1 MALDDVMAG
10 LDEWIAGNDHAE
22 FYWHPYT
29 DRAQLK
35 LNNRVPANDRPLSRI
50 RSWIDDEFISKT
62 MFGLVCRLGR
72 AMPPSVAP
80 ISAVYARAL
89 TTRTYSE
96 RSYRGFCTPRRVHF
110 TV

>member
-35 LNNRVPANDRPLSRI
+35 LNNRVPANDRPLSRF
-50 RSWIDDEFISKT
+50 RSWLDDEFLSNT
-62 MFGLVCRLGR
+62 LFGLVCRLGR
-72 AMPPSVAP
+72 AVPATVAP
-80 ISAVYARAL
+80 LSAVTARAL
-89 TTRTYSE
+89 TQRTYPA
-96 RSYRGFCTPRRVHF
+96 RSDRV
-110 TV
+110 